1 MNDFPIYKF
10 TLSLKLD
17 GPLRA
22 PRFKGSMLRGAM
34 GHQLKRVACVSSDS
48 DCDACPVTKS
58 CPYFVSF
65 ETRGLFDGN
74 QRDLPHPY
82 LINCKDERRELK
94 KGGSLTFD
102 LILMGSHVRNLPY
115 FLTSFI
121 RAGAS
126 KGLTRDEIGFE
137 VISVK
142 NKGTEIYDAQSQC
155 LLEDQTPAPDPVED
169 LSPADSLEI
178 NLLTPT
184 RIRSN
189 KRYVG
194 KELESLDFLK
204 CLYHTME
211 GLQPYLGN
219 LSLPSKTDF
228 FGRSSELKIQNK
240 HLRWQPVIRHSNRQR
255 KKIAMGGVMGS
266 FQLQG
271 KLIEEI
277 VPYLSLLP
285 LTNLGKNRV
294 FGLGQVEISFPK
306 SGQNE
311 VRWL

>member
-1 MNDFPIYKF
+1 MKEFPIYKF
-10 TLSLKLD
+10 QFTLKLD
-17 GPLRA
+17 GPLKA

-34 GHQLKRVACVSSDS
+34 GHQLKRVACVSSDR

-74 QRDLPHPY
+74 QRDCPHPY
-82 LINCKDERRELK
+82 LINCKDERRDLK
-94 KGGSLTFD
+94 RGASLIFD

-115 FLTSFI
+115 FLHSFI
-121 RAGAS
+121 QVGAE
-126 KGLTRDEIGFE
+126 KGLTRGKIGFE
-137 VISVK
+137 IKSVK
-142 NKGTEIYDAQSQC
+142 NKGIEIYDAKTQC
-155 LLEDQTPAPDPVED
+155 LLESQTPLPDLVED
-169 LSPADSLEI
+169 LSPVDSLEV

-211 GLQPYLGN
+211 GLQPYLGD
-219 LSLPSKTDF
+219 LSLPSKTEF
-228 FGRSSELKIQNK
+228 FGKSNALKIRNK
-240 HLRWQPVIRHSNRQR
+240 NLRWQPVLRHSNRQR
-255 KKIAMGGVMGS
+255 KKIPMGGVMGS

-271 KLIEEI
+271 QPLEEI
-277 VPYLSLLP
+277 TPYLFLLP

-294 FGLGQVEISFPK
+294 FGLGQVEIYLPK

-311 VRWL
+311 VRCS